1 MKPAVDA
8 EMIKSLRDRTG
19 VSIGKCK
26 EALEQSGNDMN
37 LAIEWLRKAGIA
49 SAVKKE
55 SRDTKEGAIVARTSQ
70 DAVVL
75 VEANAETDFVVQN
88 ERFKEFVE
96 ELTDGLLKKGDCSL
110 DQLMNSPS
118 LRDASLT
125 FDQVRALV
133 MQSLGENIRVRR
145 IAYLPKKVG
154 RSIALYSHMGGKILS
169 VVEIDGA
176 EGLEETLGRDIAMHV
191 AAEAPEYLKPEDV
204 PADLIEKEKEIAA
217 SQLKGKPANVID
229 KILEGKVRAFCEGL
243 CLVCQKYVRDPSL
256 SITDLLQQ
264 EGKKL
269 GKQLTLVSFLRWQI
283 GQ

>member
-1 MKPAVDA
+1 MKPAVVP

-26 EALEQSGNDMN
+26 EALEQSAGDME

-55 SRDTKEGAIVARTSQ
+55 SRDTKEGAIVARASK

-88 ERFKEFVE
+88 ERFKEFVD
-96 ELTDGLLKKGDCSL
+96 ELADGLLKKGDCSL
-110 DQLMNSPS
+110 EQLMNSPS
-118 LRDASLT
+118 LRDPTLT

-145 IAYLPKKVG
+145 IAYLPKKAG
-154 RSIALYSHMGGKILS
+154 SSIALYSHMGGKILAM
-169 VVEIDGA
+169 VEISGA

-191 AAEAPEYLKPEDV
+191 AAEAPEYLKPENV
-204 PADLIEKEKEIAA
+204 PADLIAKEKEIAA
-217 SQLKGKPANVID
+217 SQLQGKPANVID
-229 KILEGKVRAFCEGL
+229 KILEGKIRAFCEGV

-269 GKQLTLVSFLRWQI
+269 GKQLELTSFQRWQI

>member
-1 MKPAVDA
+1 MKPAIDA

-55 SRDTKEGAIVARTSQ
+55 SRDTKEGAIVARASK

-96 ELTDGLLKKGDCSL
+96 ELADGLLKRGDCSL

-118 LRDASLT
+118 VRDPSLT

-145 IAYLPKKVG
+145 IAYLPKKAG

-191 AAEAPEYLKPEDV
+191 AAEAPEYLKPENV

-229 KILEGKVRAFCEGL
+229 KILEGKIRAFCEGL

-269 GKQLTLVSFLRWQI
+269 GKSLTLASFLRWQI